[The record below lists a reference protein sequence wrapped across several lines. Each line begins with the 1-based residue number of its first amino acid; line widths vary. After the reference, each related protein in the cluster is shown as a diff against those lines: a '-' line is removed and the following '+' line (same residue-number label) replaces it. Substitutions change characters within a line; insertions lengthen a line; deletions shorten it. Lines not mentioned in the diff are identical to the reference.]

1 MITDASLATNQQTR
15 SMSGVVIA
23 RLTGLRILEGF
34 RGDES
39 DGRQRS
45 SMLEIIVSAVYLPGF
60 VIIIYRLRADFRQV
74 RPQAQIPVL
83 VEYKPKQALAA

>member
-1 MITDASLATNQQTR
+1 ML
-15 SMSGVVIA
+15 IA
-23 RLTGLRILEGF
+23 CLTGLLFLEGF

-60 VIIIYRLRADFRQV
+60 VIIIYRLSADFSQV
-74 RPQAQIPVL
+74 RPQAQIPTL
-83 VEYKPKQALAA
+83 TEDKPKQALAA